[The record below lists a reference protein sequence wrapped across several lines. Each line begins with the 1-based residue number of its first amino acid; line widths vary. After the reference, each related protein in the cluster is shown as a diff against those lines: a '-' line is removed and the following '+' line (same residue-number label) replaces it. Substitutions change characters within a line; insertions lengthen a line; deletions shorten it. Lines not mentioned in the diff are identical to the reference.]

1 MKGIEYMWVSD
12 RLIFRALRNSPI
24 LRIGMAVASVIFATG
39 CNKLGLGDSPTAPSG
54 PPAAGSTIFY
64 TAVGASDANGVG
76 SSAECLFL
84 TPCPNG
90 MGYVPVT
97 VRALTAQGFTV
108 NNLNLGI
115 PTTVIGSD
123 FASLGAKYGRTI
135 IGNMIDNEMPFVQTN
150 ATVVTIFAGV
160 NEINTITSALG
171 GGEGGTD
178 PDAYIDAQVRAFAN
192 DYTTL
197 IAGIRA
203 RAGSP
208 RIVIM
213 NVPNAAGLPFLAGA
227 SLAQRQ
233 AAQRAAVGM
242 SRTAVNALVSSSIT
256 VVDLM
261 CDGRSYVG
269 SNYSSDGL
277 HPNDAGYAFISGEV
291 VKAITSS
298 SYPAPQSSCSS
309 MTIVP

>member
-1 MKGIEYMWVSD
+1 
-12 RLIFRALRNSPI
+12 
-24 LRIGMAVASVIFATG
+24 MAVVALVLATG
-39 CNKLGLGDSPTAPSG
+39 CNKLGLGDSTSPTGPT
-54 PPAAGSTIFY
+54 PPAAGSTINY

-97 VRALTAQGFTV
+97 VRALTTAGFTV

-123 FASLGAKYGRTI
+123 FASLGAKYGRI
-135 IGNMIDNEMPFVQTN
+135 IVGNMIDNEMPFVQTN

-160 NEINTITSALG
+160 NEINTITTALG
-171 GGEGGTD
+171 NGEGAND
-178 PDAYIDAQVRAFAN
+178 PNAYIDAQVKAFGA
-192 DYTTL
+192 DYNTL

-208 RIVIM
+208 HIIIL
-213 NVPNAAGLPFLAGA
+213 NVPNPAGLPFLAGVA
-227 SLAQRQ
+227 LAQRQ

-242 SRTAVNALVSSSIT
+242 TKTVVNPLVSSSIT
-256 VVDLM
+256 VLDLM
-261 CDGRSYVG
+261 CDSRSYVS

-277 HPNDAGYAFISGEV
+277 HPNDAGYAFISAEV
-291 VKAITSS
+291 VKAITQS
-298 SYPAPQSSCSS
+298 SYPAPQSSCSG
-309 MTIVP
+309 MTIVS